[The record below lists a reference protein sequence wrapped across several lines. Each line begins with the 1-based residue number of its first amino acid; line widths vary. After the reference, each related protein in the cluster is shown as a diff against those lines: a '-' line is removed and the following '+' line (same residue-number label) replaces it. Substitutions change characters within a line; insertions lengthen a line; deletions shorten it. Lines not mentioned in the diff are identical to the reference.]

1 MWNIFKLLLNKCTK
15 EFISLKRIRN
25 NKEVKPKWM
34 NQKIKRIIRETKTAR
49 FKNKSIRDKGNY
61 RLCRRFILDKE
72 IRKVME
78 KRVV

>member
-1 MWNIFKLLLNKCTK
+1 MSIFFLLLNKCTK

-49 FKNKSIRDKGNY
+49 FKNKFIRDKGNFCKAGKGK
-61 RLCRRFILDKE
+61 LG
-72 IRKVME
+72 KVRGYV
-78 KRVV
+78 K